1 MGIITWVR
9 MLTKESTY
17 IPFLFLL
24 INVKLLLFYL
34 FTVGITRVQSYI
46 STFLWCSLLWLVFS
60 TFFKKKQFVLY
71 SVLSVMFIV
80 DYLYFQ
86 NFGTLPSIK
95 HLLLLPQLPKV
106 GSSIKYFLNPVSL
119 SFVGDIP
126 LLIFLDR
133 KFLKNLSDHQE
144 SSHRD
149 VRLFMMLCFAFACFP
164 VFLENL
170 KPIQFFNRY
179 GLVAYHVYDPV
190 YLLAFEKRAFST
202 PSAHTQPKSEPSG
215 KSFSAIA
222 KNRNVIVVQFE
233 SLQNMLLRR
242 TYNGQP
248 ITPNLN
254 SLLEKDSIYFS
265 NYFQQTGSGNTADA
279 EFVSLTSL
287 HVPGD
292 HPAYEAYSEVQ
303 LDGLVRTLKT
313 AGYYTVAIHGNT
325 KSFWNRE
332 RAYTSLGFD
341 DFLSLEDL
349 QQDEIVGMGLSD
361 FSLYRQTVEA
371 LKELPQP
378 FFAFI
383 VTLSSHTPFILPQEL
398 KALALEGKHTD
409 TLFGNYL
416 QAINYADR
424 AFGYFLQLLKESR
437 LYEKSIIV
445 VYGDHVGL
453 YPFHRETKLLV
464 SEWLNEEYDFLK
476 ALNVPLI
483 VHVPGLGKCHELK
496 NVGGQVDF
504 TPTILN
510 LLGLKCDLKLYVGK
524 DLCNDESFVAFRHHL
539 PDGSFFDGER
549 FFMVSEDGA
558 IRKSVGFDMRRN
570 EPMPYYEFLDGY
582 QRAIRQIE
590 LSRHF
595 LENLKSKGPSNLE
608 AR

>member
-1 MGIITWVR
+1 M
-9 MLTKESTY
+9 TKQSKYTF
-17 IPFLFLL
+17 FLFML
-24 INVKLLLFYL
+24 INVKFFLFYL
-34 FTVGITRVQSYI
+34 FTVGITKVQSYVVTI
-46 STFLWCSLLWLVFS
+46 LWCSLLFVIFA
-60 TFFKKKQFVLY
+60 TFVERKQFVLY
-71 SVLSVMFIV
+71 SVLSGMLIV

-86 NFGTLPSIK
+86 NFGILPSIK
-95 HLLLLPQLPKV
+95 QLLLLPQLPKV

-119 SFVGDIP
+119 FFVGDIP
-126 LLIFLDR
+126 CLILLDR
-133 KFLKNLSDHQE
+133 KFLKSLSDRE
-144 SSHRD
+144 KSPRKI
-149 VRLFMMLCFAFACFP
+149 VVLFVTLCLAFAFFP
-164 VFLENL
+164 AFLENL
-170 KPIQFFNRY
+170 KPMQLFNRY

-190 YLLAFEKRAFST
+190 YLLAFEKRTFST
-202 PSAHTQPKSEPSG
+202 PSAPTHSKSESNK

-254 SLLEKDSIYFS
+254 ALLEKDSIYFS
-265 NYFQQTGSGNTADA
+265 SYFQQTGTGNTADA
-279 EFVSLTSL
+279 EFVTLTSL

-292 HPAYEAYSEVQ
+292 HPAYEAYGEVE

-313 AGYYTVAIHGNT
+313 IGYYTVAIHGNT

-332 RAYTSLGFD
+332 KAYTSLGFD

-398 KALALEGKHTD
+398 KTHTLEAKHED

-416 QAINYADR
+416 QSISYADR
-424 AFGYFLQLLKESR
+424 AFGYFLQLLRESG

-445 VYGDHVGL
+445 VYGDHAGL
-453 YPFHRETKLLV
+453 YPFHRETRLLV

-483 VHVPGLGKCHELK
+483 VHVPGLGKCHEVK

-510 LLGLKCDLKLYVGK
+510 LLGLKCDLKLCVGK

-549 FFMVSEDGA
+549 FFMVAEDGA
-558 IRKSVGFDMRRN
+558 IRKSVGFNVSRN

-590 LSRHF
+590 VSRHF
-595 LENLKSKGPSNLE
+595 LENLKSKGSGNVE